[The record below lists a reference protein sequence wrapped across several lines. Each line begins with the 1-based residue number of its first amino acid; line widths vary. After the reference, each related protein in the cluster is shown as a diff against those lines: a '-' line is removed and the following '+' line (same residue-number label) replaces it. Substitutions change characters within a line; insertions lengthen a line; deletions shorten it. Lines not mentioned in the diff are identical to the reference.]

1 LVFTTAK
8 VKIMLSLS
16 LLTLA
21 ALWIV
26 VTYRFPAYFVSKK
39 SGGSDQNWIEVL
51 PAHRHHDAPAMQEVG

>member
-1 LVFTTAK
+1 
-8 VKIMLSLS
+8 MLSLS